1 MIKFTVITL
10 FPDMI
15 ETMKTHSALRKAMD
29 KKLVEL
35 ETICINK
42 FGKGLR
48 HKVDDTVYGGGAGML
63 ISLPVLDKAL
73 TYVLEK
79 NKDYT
84 EGNNKTKII
93 YLTPKGKVYDQN
105 TAFKM
110 ASTESNN
117 IHYIIVCGHYEGID
131 ERIFSLYEI
140 DEISIGDYVLTGGE
154 IPAMALIDSISR
166 LVDGVL
172 KKEST
177 IFESHADGLLEEP
190 KYTNPKE
197 YKGLEVPEVLL
208 SGNHKKIEE
217 YIKEEMLKQ
226 TESKRPDMY
235 LKYIKKQK
243 I

>member
-1 MIKFTVITL
+1 MIKFTFITL

-15 ETMKTHSALRKAMD
+15 ETMKVHSATRKAMD

-35 ETICINK
+35 ETICLNK

-48 HKVDDTVYGGGAGML
+48 HKVDDTIYGGGAGML
-63 ISLPVLDKAL
+63 ISAPALDKAL
-73 TYVLEK
+73 TYVLDK
-79 NKDYT
+79 NKEYT

-93 YLTPKGKVYDQN
+93 YLTPKGKVYNQK
-105 TAFKM
+105 TAFEM
-110 ASTESNN
+110 ANTNSYN
-117 IHYIIVCGHYEGID
+117 IHYILICGHYEGID

-172 KKEST
+172 KKDSI
-177 IFESHADGLLEEP
+177 IFESFTDGLLEEP

-197 YKGLEVPEVLL
+197 YKGLVVPEVLI
-208 SGNHKKIEE
+208 SGNHKKVED
-217 YIKEEMLKQ
+217 YIKEEMLKE
-226 TESKRPDMY
+226 TKSKRPDMY
-235 LKYIKKQK
+235 LKYIKKQ
-243 I
+243 II